1 MTGLAKKGS
10 GIFRNKLA
18 WRVLDGRPKGGGMC
32 NLAGGSID
40 QVGGGGTTRLNK
52 NRGQATCAFGQSF
65 KCLET
70 DATLIK

>member
-1 MTGLAKKGS
+1 MEDLREAACVILQGARLT
-10 GIFRNKLA
+10 R
-18 WRVLDGRPKGGGMC
+18 WVGGGM
-32 NLAGGSID
+32 
-40 QVGGGGTTRLNK
+40 TRLNK